1 MLGLSTPKPFLSVS
15 LSTRLRHRKAVP
27 RFVRRLV
34 VLRVWIGRRRRGGQR
49 GARILYWNCGG
60 GFSVKLLAFLASC
73 GEDADIIILL
83 ETHLPHG
90 CAPPVVPGF
99 SLWLFSREGA
109 KRASG
114 GIAVLVHERLAA
126 HVQPWQPTNCR
137 LAGPSPFH
145 TWFRLDAAAGLLRP
159 LLIGAV
165 YLPPFKSKYGLRSRQ
180 QVEDFFAWL
189 GDEVAEGMA
198 LPGGADVGMAGD
210 WNAHLGCLQES
221 DESSGRVMQLA
232 LGEEASEMLVPC
244 ASKCALPLPPRAS
257 LCAAPVQT

>member
-1 MLGLSTPKPFLSVS
+1 L
-15 LSTRLRHRKAVP
+15 
-27 RFVRRLV
+27 
-34 VLRVWIGRRRRGGQR
+34 
-49 GARILYWNCGG
+49 
-60 GFSVKLLAFLASC
+60 SVKLLAFLASC

-99 SLWLFSREGA
+99 SVWLFSREGA
-109 KRASG
+109 ERASG

-126 HVQPWQPTNCR
+126 HVQPWQPTTCR

-145 TWFRLDAAAGLLRP
+145 TWFRLDAATGLLRP
-159 LLIGAV
+159 LLIGAI

-180 QVEDFFAWL
+180 QVEDFFARL

-221 DESSGRVMQLA
+221 YESSWGRKRARCVCP
-232 LGEEASEMLVPC
+232 VPATVLCPSRPARVCVQPQC
-244 ASKCALPLPPRAS
+244 ASRVE
-257 LCAAPVQT
+257 LCWSSVLHI